1 MATRRA
7 TVLGQIRHMKDI
19 PEEHPMFVKFTGEDL
34 LPKPGEPVRLVDLVS
49 VHAENPCVR
58 TRKVPDEGMGFS
70 RMPDGSIVDLRQLA
84 GQSAQ
89 NGRCSVDRAMIGHVN
104 FIAKTC
110 DVPHC
115 GFDEGVLVADKG
127 DSDNA

>member
-1 MATRRA
+1 MATGRA
-7 TVLGQIRHMKDI
+7 TVAGQLRHMKDI
-19 PEEHPMFVKFTGEDL
+19 PQEHPMLIKFTGEDL
-34 LPKPGEPVRLVDLVS
+34 LPKPGESVRFINLVS
-49 VHAENPCVR
+49 VHAENPCGR
-58 TRKVPDEGMGFS
+58 TRKVLDEGMGFS

-89 NGRCSVDRAMIGHVN
+89 NGRRSVDRAMIGHVN

-115 GFDEGVLVADKG
+115 GFDEDVLVADKG
-127 DSDNA
+127 DSNNA

>member
-7 TVLGQIRHMKDI
+7 AILGQLRHMKDI
-19 PEEHPMFVKFTGEDL
+19 PEEHPMLVKFTGEDL
-34 LPKPGEPVRLVDLVS
+34 LPKPGESIRFVNLVS
-49 VHAENPCVR
+49 VYAENPCGR
-58 TRKVPDEGMGFS
+58 TRKVLDESVGFG
-70 RMPDGSIVDLRQLA
+70 RMPDGSVMDLRQLA
-84 GQSAQ
+84 SECVK
-89 NGRCSVDRAMIGHVN
+89 NGRRSVDRAMIGHVD
-104 FIAKTC
+104 FVAKIR